1 MYIKKTY
8 PARELVHIVLVDKDI
23 LGWLA
28 GTEKQVKKKNTY
40 IQVIL
45 AISF

>member
-23 LGWLA
+23 LGWLV
-28 GTEKQVKKKNTY
+28 GTDPC
-40 IQVIL
+40 IIL
-45 AISF
+45 IIDNN